1 MGSTPAG
8 EPNGTPKNKTT
19 KGNIPRA
26 DADFNSVV
34 KEVSVAWAA
43 NPWLTLQWVTAA
55 DFTIAATAYNET
67 LEKRSSSG
75 ATRPQITAGLKKA
88 DKDINNNIKYLKNYL
103 ADKYGKK
110 EAVSYYANFG
120 IVHYKGNYEIPTDHN
135 NRKEALKLLLSAIV
149 KEGFDTQKYGLAFW
163 TEISTRYNDFLA
175 LSTATDGTVS
185 SGVSNKNQLK
195 KDLKKALN
203 SLVLVIKGNFPD
215 TYQAELRSWGF
226 QKEKY

>member
-1 MGSTPAG
+1 
-8 EPNGTPKNKTT
+8 
-19 KGNIPRA
+19 
-26 DADFNSVV
+26 
-34 KEVSVAWAA
+34 
-43 NPWLTLQWVTAA
+43 
-55 DFTIAATAYNET
+55 
-67 LEKRSSSG
+67 
-75 ATRPQITAGLKKA
+75 
-88 DKDINNNIKYLKNYL
+88 
-103 ADKYGKK
+103 
-110 EAVSYYANFG
+110 
-120 IVHYKGNYEIPTDHN
+120 
-135 NRKEALKLLLSAIV
+135 V